1 MAMEKLWI
9 FVWKN
14 SEHILECMQLSFVL
28 KTVYFIVVHFT
39 IYNTKRNPP
48 KKL

>member
-1 MAMEKLWI
+1 MAMEKFWI

-14 SEHILECMQLSFVL
+14 SEHILEFMQLSLVL
-28 KTVYFIVVHFT
+28 NTVYVIVVHFT
-39 IYNTKRNPP
+39 IYNTKYNPP